1 MNLEYF
7 LRFLIGIKL
16 KVRSNEQT
24 EPSMAHIRP
33 YSRTKVLQ
41 YPLHQIDRNPLF
53 HTGREGTRSEVPAGF
68 LSLRT
73 IYILALGNSYFGE
86 LPCVFCHIWQHLWP
100 LPTKSSNTH
109 ASLCENQKYLQLLSN
124 VPRVGETK
132 TVPSR
137 ELFGQNIKYFFL
149 LLFFYTSIQIERA
162 SLITQLVNN
171 LPAIQETL
179 VGFLGLEDLLEKR
192 QSTHFSILGLP
203 LWLS

>member
-7 LRFLIGIKL
+7 LRFSIGIKL

-124 VPRVGETK
+124 VPWGGGEQNSPQQRTIWLEYK
-132 TVPSR
+132 IF
-137 ELFGQNIKYFFL
+137 LFAFFFF
-149 LLFFYTSIQIERA
+149 FFYTRI
-162 SLITQLVNN
+162 
-171 LPAIQETL
+171 
-179 VGFLGLEDLLEKR
+179 
-192 QSTHFSILGLP
+192 
-203 LWLS
+203 